1 MKTTISMTSFSYI
14 IHDCKICSEHA
25 VVAVLPAKNGNFP
38 PESYV
43 DLLFILKI
51 PSETDIREINKLRN
65 KKVERELKINPVFV
79 EYDKFRKLQSN
90 NSLYFKNVI
99 QDTGVL
105 LYDNIRKASV

>member
-1 MKTTISMTSFSYI
+1 MTSFDYI
-14 IHDCKICSEHA
+14 IHDCNICSEHA
-25 VVAVLPAKNGNFP
+25 VVAVLPAGNGKLP

-43 DLLFILKI
+43 DLLFILKT

-65 KKVERELKINPVFV
+65 KELEREVKINPVFV
-79 EYDKFRKLQSN
+79 EYDKFRTLRSN

-105 LYDNIRKASV
+105 LYNNIRQASV